1 MTAVF
6 VDLDR
11 TLLHKTS
18 TLLEIKHAIRS
29 EGILSTL
36 KYIKKARPK
45 GKGELKQLLTIR
57 EMDLDYRPYFC
68 GEVLSMIVDLRDKGY
83 KIILATGSSRIVA
96 SRVELCCP
104 FKFDEILASTT
115 ENKLKGVRKLEE
127 IHSWLEFNRQSH
139 FIYFG
144 DAWIDLKIMKKS
156 ESSIFFGRKWIYWT
170 GKYIFRIK
178 QINFRTCVEK

>member
-29 EGILSTL
+29 EGILATL
-36 KYIKKARPK
+36 KYIKRARPK
-45 GKGELKQLLTIR
+45 SKRELKQLLTVR
-57 EMDLDYRPYFC
+57 EMGLDYRPYFC
-68 GEVLSMIVDLRDKGY
+68 GEVLSMIVDLRAKGS
-83 KIILATGSSRIVA
+83 KIILATGSSKSVA
-96 SRVELCCP
+96 CRVELCYP
-104 FKFDEILASTT
+104 LKFDEILASTAD
-115 ENKLKGVRKLEE
+115 NKLKGVRKLEE
-127 IHSWLEFNRQSH
+127 IHSWLEINRQSY

-144 DAWIDLKIMKKS
+144 DAWIDLKIMKNS
-156 ESSIFFGRKWIYWT
+156 ESSVFFGRKWIYWT

-178 QINFRTCVEK
+178 QISFRTCVKK